1 VDKLGF
7 SFVSDADTLRLVQ
20 SVAIFHFAL
29 TLLLLIVVLSMR
41 VSLRLR
47 ERRRQ
52 RFSAVWP
59 PILADAV
66 DVATSDLPKLARRD
80 LPDFLLL
87 WNHLHESLLDESKD
101 RLNQIARAL
110 RVGQVALGMLQSWNL
125 RDRLVAIVTLGE
137 LREHSAWDELW
148 RMTQHEGALVSLAAA
163 RSLVLIDA
171 GKAVPQIIPLLL
183 TRADWP
189 PARVAEMLQTAGAD
203 VISDQLADAAVKSAL
218 EETAGN
224 ADGDGNSEPNYAARL
239 VRYLEL
245 AHNTSAL
252 PAARTIAQSSH
263 DPQVLAACLRL
274 LKSAEDLTIA
284 RQCLAHEDW
293 RVRVQAATALGRIGE
308 DDDENRLASLL
319 SDRQWWVRYRAA
331 QALVNLPSMRES
343 KLAIIQA
350 AQTNP
355 FARDILAHVMAE
367 VQLQ

>member
-1 VDKLGF
+1 M
-7 SFVSDADTLRLVQ
+7 
-20 SVAIFHFAL
+20 
-29 TLLLLIVVLSMR
+29 VVLSMR

-52 RFSAVWP
+52 RFSAVWQ

-66 DVATSDLPKLARRD
+66 DVATSDLPRLAQRD

-110 RVGQVALGMLQSWNL
+110 RVGQVALGMLRSWNL

-137 LREHSAWDELW
+137 LRERAAWDELW
-148 RMTQHEGALVSLAAA
+148 RMTQHEGALVALAAA

-171 GKAVPQIIPLLL
+171 AKAVPQIISLLL

-203 VISDQLADAAVKSAL
+203 VISDQLADAAVKAAQEIGSNVDA
-218 EETAGN
+218 A
-224 ADGDGNSEPNYAARL
+224 GNSEPNYAARL

-274 LKSAEDLTIA
+274 LKSAEDLTIT

-367 VQLQ
+367 VQFQ